1 MTGNFYSSAV
11 SPGCC
16 LCLLDSDLNWGHP
29 MPFPSPGPADP
40 EQDMLTEE
48 DVIKHLGI
56 HQTEMMRQYVQS
68 TQDSVHSAETNNLW
82 VETRKSSANWDLLGG
97 LERN

>member
-56 HQTEMMRQYVQS
+56 H
-68 TQDSVHSAETNNLW
+68 
-82 VETRKSSANWDLLGG
+82 
-97 LERN
+97 